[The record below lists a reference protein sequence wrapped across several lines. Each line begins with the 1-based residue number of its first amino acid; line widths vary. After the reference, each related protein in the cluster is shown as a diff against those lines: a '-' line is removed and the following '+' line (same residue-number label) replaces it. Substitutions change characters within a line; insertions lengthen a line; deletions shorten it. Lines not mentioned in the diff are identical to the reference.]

1 MPHFLKRNSGIFAI
15 MSSSAGKA
23 GVPYS
28 GAYTGSKHA
37 LHVGYLKIN
46 SILQDLFR
54 FWKKKSNGPLVEEQ
68 PLIFILYF

>member
-28 GAYTGSKHA
+28 GTYTGSKHA
-37 LHVGYLKIN
+37 LHVGCLLHITISFSGKNPNVEYL
-46 SILQDLFR
+46 
-54 FWKKKSNGPLVEEQ
+54 V
-68 PLIFILYF
+68 LY

>member
-28 GAYTGSKHA
+28 GTYTGSKHA
-37 LHVGYLKIN
+37 LHVGYFKIC
-46 SILQDLFR
+46 ILLQYLFQIR
-54 FWKKKSNGPLVEEQ
+54 ENAKC
-68 PLIFILYF
+68 

>member
-28 GAYTGSKHA
+28 GTYTGSKHA
-37 LHVGYLKIN
+37 LHVGYFK
-46 SILQDLFR
+46 SILLQYLTYINI
-54 FWKKKSNGPLVEEQ
+54 STYLV
-68 PLIFILYF
+68 LY

>member
-37 LHVGYLKIN
+37 LHVGYLKIK
-46 SILQDLFR
+46 IFQDLFQL
-54 FWKKKSNGPLVEEQ
+54 KKGQKVPHSAWRNSL
-68 PLIFILYF
+68 

>member
-28 GAYTGSKHA
+28 GTYTGSKHA
-37 LHVGYLKIN
+37 LHVGCLLLQYLFQIREKA
-46 SILQDLFR
+46 
-54 FWKKKSNGPLVEEQ
+54 KC
-68 PLIFILYF
+68 

>member
-28 GAYTGSKHA
+28 GTYTGSKHA
-37 LHVGYLKIN
+37 LHVGYFKIC
-46 SILQDLFR
+46 ILLQYLFQG
-54 FWKKKSNGPLVEEQ
+54 KNPNVEYLV
-68 PLIFILYF
+68 LY